1 MLKRL
6 RGVSGSP
13 VFVVLPPAR
22 TKRHENKSGVY
33 ITLQANTE
41 FYLLGV
47 MATHFGLNDPKDMRE
62 LVNLGVAVQTPRISG
77 KELIRQSKTAAGSS
91 PTREVGVGSDLRGGV
106 ARMMMSID
114 PLPFP
119 IPVRGP
125 QNYSPPCVTYG
136 HFLKPGNRTRSVRSS
151 LQA

>member
-13 VFVVLPPAR
+13 VFVVLPPAP

-47 MATHFGLNDPKDMRE
+47 MITHFGLNDPKDMRE
-62 LVNLGVAVQTPRISG
+62 LVNLGVAVI
-77 KELIRQSKTAAGSS
+77 
-91 PTREVGVGSDLRGGV
+91 
-106 ARMMMSID
+106 ID
-114 PLPFP
+114 ASY
-119 IPVRGP
+119 IWKGIDMAIKD
-125 QNYSPPCVTYG
+125 G
-136 HFLKPGNRTRSVRSS
+136 ELKPNT
-151 LQA
+151 